1 MRSPSTST
9 QLFPPSP
16 FSHNARPPPPRA
28 PPRSA
33 WFANLPANSSEE
45 QVRAV
50 AAAAGQ
56 IVGVEMG
63 RRGL

>member
-1 MRSPSTST
+1 M
-9 QLFPPSP
+9 
-16 FSHNARPPPPRA
+16 PPPL
-28 PPRSA
+28 RSA
-33 WFANLPANSSEE
+33 WFANLPANTTEE

-50 AAAAGQ
+50 AAGSGQ